1 VLIWPKLHP
10 SLSHIHGPNEDDI
23 IAHLRS
29 VFHDLS
35 HVRVAGR
42 RANFRLVYKPHSVT
56 NFGIDEVSHEM
67 DYFLQRHDGFAE
79 TCNCP
84 AAKYVVTLTKVTVHI
99 MVMRVWC

>member
-1 VLIWPKLHP
+1 
-10 SLSHIHGPNEDDI
+10 
-23 IAHLRS
+23 
-29 VFHDLS
+29 
-35 HVRVAGR
+35 
-42 RANFRLVYKPHSVT
+42 VT